1 MFGPTQDD
9 PREFGGPVEPRIPPT
24 RTFKLRRFQ
33 PDVYQDGNIEELLI
47 DAHEVSYNSSNVLI
61 FTVYR
66 VDPVTGPG
74 AYVVRAFNGWIDY
87 EEVMT
92 SPLARG
98 VN

>member
-1 MFGPTQDD
+1 MSNMFGPTQDD

-24 RTFKLRRFQ
+24 RTFKLRRID
-33 PDVYQDGNIEELLI
+33 PVRNTYEELII

-98 VN
+98 IN